1 MINTFMHLGEINR
14 SFLSYFFQLLTKDFI
29 SSDGKIIS
37 IQTTN
42 VKILLNLKEVLY
54 KYVKRNVSISFGYA
68 TSFYGIKDKRICN
81 NMCYDDLRRILEE

>member
-1 MINTFMHLGEINR
+1 MVG
-14 SFLSYFFQLLTKDFI
+14 LLM
-29 SSDGKIIS
+29 

-42 VKILLNLKEVLY
+42 VNINSKEVPY

-68 TSFYGIKDKRICN
+68 TSFYGIKDKRMCN

>member
-1 MINTFMHLGEINR
+1 MHQ
-14 SFLSYFFQLLTKDFI
+14 SFFQVILFSIIDKDFI
-29 SSDGKIIS
+29 SFDGKIIS